1 MFVCTL
7 VFLKSNGFQKRN
19 WETLFFFFL
28 IKYQEISFPRV
39 GQFSSAL
46 VLFGAQAL
54 ASDSL
59 APHGQIGHRFPSLEL
74 NTTPLVHPP
83 EVKMSDMG
91 LAKERVS
98 VLQQAGLE

>member
-1 MFVCTL
+1 MVSKKGIGKHF
-7 VFLKSNGFQKRN
+7 
-19 WETLFFFFL
+19 FFFFL